1 MEWTKVIKAEQN
13 VSIDEIANKLVE
25 IWNKKDNDKEFDEKI
40 SGTLDYLKYFK
51 DVYNL
56 NITADDLDEAWDI
69 AIDKRGIEEI
79 DEDEQPLEINGMTFE
94 TKEDANNWLNE
105 KLHEYGNTYHFSE
118 EDNDILNKLI
128 EKFGSTYFWDK
139 Y

>member
-1 MEWTKVIKAEQN
+1 MSWTKVIKAEQN

-25 IWNKKDNDKEFDEKI
+25 IWNKKDNDKEFDKEI
-40 SGTLDYLKYFK
+40 SSTLDYLKYFK

-56 NITADDLDEAWDI
+56 KITADDLDEAWDI

-79 DEDEQPLEINGMTFE
+79 DEDEQPLEINGMIFE
-94 TKEDANNWLNE
+94 TVEDANNWLNE
-105 KLHEYGNTYHFSE
+105 KLHEYGNTYHFPE

-139 Y
+139 